1 MITYCYKHD
10 KCHVINLLT
19 FFKLLCTHNIL
30 IISYYACI
38 INMLNFYFFEIFF
51 KNYKISKLADNQ
63 MIMILN
69 YACIIIAIF
78 VEILKKMQTKL
89 TQLLNINYP
98 IIQAPM
104 FLVSN
109 TAMVIEAMHSGIA
122 GCIPALNYRTLDAL
136 KKAIH
141 ELKKAKVAGGSFG
154 FNLIV
159 NKSNIKYKE
168 QLRVLCEEGCD
179 FIITSLGSPEETI
192 KQAHQVGIKVFC
204 DVVDLKFAQKVEALG
219 ADAIIAVNNEAGGH
233 RGNVSPEVLI
243 KELVSHCN
251 IPIISAGGVG
261 CKADVDK
268 MLGFGAAGVSVGS
281 PFIAST
287 EANVTNE
294 YKQACVDY
302 GAKDIVMTERISG
315 TPCTVINTPYV
326 QKIGTKQTWLEAI
339 LNKNKKLKK
348 WVKMIR
354 FSIGMR
360 ATEKA
365 ATQATYKTVWVA
377 GPSIEF
383 TKDIQPVKA
392 IVKRLTH

>member
-1 MITYCYKHD
+1 M
-10 KCHVINLLT
+10 
-19 FFKLLCTHNIL
+19 
-30 IISYYACI
+30 S
-38 INMLNFYFFEIFF
+38 
-51 KNYKISKLADNQ
+51 
-63 MIMILN
+63 
-69 YACIIIAIF
+69 
-78 VEILKKMQTKL
+78 TKF
-89 TQLLNINYP
+89 TELLNIKYP

-109 TAMVIEAMHSGIA
+109 TAMVKEAMKSGIA
-122 GCIPALNYRTLDAL
+122 GCIPALNYRTLE
-136 KKAIH
+136 
-141 ELKKAKVAGGSFG
+141 ELKAAIYELKAAKVEGGSFG

-168 QLRVLCEEGCD
+168 QLRVLCEVGCD

-192 KQAHQVGIKVFC
+192 NQSKKVGIKVFC

-233 RGNVSPEVLI
+233 RGNLSPEVLI
-243 KELVSHCN
+243 KELVANCN

-268 MLGFGAAGVSVGS
+268 MLKYGASGVSVGS
-281 PFIAST
+281 PFIASV
-287 EANVTNE
+287 EANVTDE
-294 YKQACVDY
+294 YKQACVVY

-326 QKIGTKQTWLEAI
+326 KKIGTKASWLETV
-339 LNKNKKLKK
+339 LNKHKKLKK

-354 FSIGMR
+354 FSIGMH
-360 ATEKA
+360 ATRNA
-365 ATQATYKTVWVA
+365 ATKATYKTVWVA

-383 TKDIQPVKA
+383 TKEILPVKT
-392 IVKRLTH
+392 IVENLVS